1 MIDIEGV
8 TVAQVDDQVRLQK
21 VETWFDPLEMFRQI
35 APNGIVNKEIQPAA
49 KIDETENDSQE
60 EITGEVDGFEN
71 DYQEATS
78 SEADRNAK
86 PIGEIDV
93 AKVDSQPEATE
104 NSNEAKERARE
115 EVKEKLHGAKEV
127 FQDSVKGNEGEVV
140 GAAKNLPEGAINTY
154 SNTKREPEK
163 ESKYTEDNVIEGSKS
178 RDQTKH
184 SLINA
189 GLSSGSSKDKLEATP
204 SPGDA
209 LAAAPDS
216 EETKLVHEEMSKISA
231 AECPFLMNK
240 E

>member
-1 MIDIEGV
+1 M

-35 APNGIVNKEIQPAA
+35 APNGIVNKEIQPTA
-49 KIDETENDSQE
+49 KIDETENDCHE
-60 EITGEVDGFEN
+60 EITGETDEFKKA
-71 DYQEATS
+71 YQEVTS

-86 PIGEIDV
+86 LIGEIDV
-93 AKVDSQPEATE
+93 AKVGSQTEATE

-115 EVKEKLHGAKEV
+115 EVKEKLHGAEEV
-127 FQDSVKGNEGEVV
+127 FQDSVQGNEGEVV
-140 GAAKNLPEGAINTY
+140 EAAKNLPEGAINTY
-154 SNTKREPEK
+154 SHTKRELEE
-163 ESKYTEDNVIEGSKS
+163 ESKYTEDNVIESSKS

-189 GLSSGSSKDKLEATP
+189 GLSSDFSKGKLEATP

-209 LAAAPDS
+209 LAAAPTS